1 MIQVVDNIANG
12 AIIPAHVSMEIF
24 AQFQKREVMP
34 RTKYKDE
41 LQITE
46 DLSLQVQIY
55 SHTRE
60 EVFPSLK
67 KESKVAEPSTS
78 IDAGKVVLDRQYT
91 EKDDIDQ
98 KPIPTDQ

>member
-1 MIQVVDNIANG
+1 
-12 AIIPAHVSMEIF
+12 
-24 AQFQKREVMP
+24 MP

-78 IDAGKVVLDRQYT
+78 IDAGKVVLDR
-91 EKDDIDQ
+91 
-98 KPIPTDQ
+98 